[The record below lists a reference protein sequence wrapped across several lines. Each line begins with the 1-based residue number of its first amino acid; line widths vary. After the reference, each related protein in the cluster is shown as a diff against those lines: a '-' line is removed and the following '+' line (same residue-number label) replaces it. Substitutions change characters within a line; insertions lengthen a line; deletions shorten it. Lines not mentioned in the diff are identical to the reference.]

1 MTRRTARPILKF
13 RPWIWARTTLYEY
26 FCMSWAT
33 RVAAERTD
41 HPPLA
46 ARLVGESFELAIKEL
61 AIKVLHTLIQGPT
74 KQLRFGHR
82 LSALLGDVPLLER
95 MLRDLWGADLDFVIE
110 IMDGEC
116 DPSQV
121 RYGAGGGKATKP
133 GRVIPSGYAETSD
146 VWTSSTLTLYEELM
160 STLGQALWS
169 NYPNGDRHGDPV
181 ERRIGLA
188 PATGTQEDPR
198 PMTREEEAALQQ
210 KRIDSTIWALILKAV
225 NEEGTAPGIPY
236 WGIIPM
242 ERLNDPDGTRFFVRA
257 RVSLNMVADV
267 EVTKNGGGFSVG
279 GVRIAGREDGTYR
292 LAIYSALAVLPDRG
306 ERA

>member
-1 MTRRTARPILKF
+1 MTQRTERLILKF

-41 HPPLA
+41 HSPLT
-46 ARLVGESFELAIKEL
+46 ARLVGESFELAV
-61 AIKVLHTLIQGPT
+61 KVLHTLIQGPMGEL
-74 KQLRFGHR
+74 KFGHS
-82 LSALLGDVPLLER
+82 LSELLGDVPPLER
-95 MLRDLWGADLDFVIE
+95 MLRDLWGTDLDFVIE

-116 DPSQV
+116 NPSQV
-121 RYGAGGGKATKP
+121 RYGAGGGRATKV

-160 STLGQALWS
+160 STLGRALWS
-169 NYPNGDRHGDPV
+169 NYPDGDRYGEPV
-181 ERRIGLA
+181 KRRIELA
-188 PATGTQEDPR
+188 PAIGTPEDPR
-198 PMTREEEAALQQ
+198 KMTREEEATLQ
-210 KRIDSTIWALILKAV
+210 RERTDPTIWAFILKAV
-225 NEEGTAPGIPY
+225 NEEGTAPSVPF

-242 ERLNDPDGTRFFVRA
+242 ERLNDPDGTKFFVRA

-267 EVTKNGGGFSVG
+267 EVTKNEDGFSVG
-279 GVRIAGREDGTYR
+279 GVRIAGHDHGTYH

-306 ERA
+306 ERS

>member
-46 ARLVGESFELAIKEL
+46 ARLVGESFELAIK
-61 AIKVLHTLIQGPT
+61 VLHTLIQGPT
-74 KQLRFGHR
+74 KQLKFGHR
-82 LSALLGDVPLLER
+82 LSALLGDVPPLER
-95 MLRDLWGADLDFVIE
+95 MLRDLWGADLDFVVE

-169 NYPNGDRHGDPV
+169 NYPNGDRHADPV
-181 ERRIGLA
+181 ERRIELA

-210 KRIDSTIWALILKAV
+210 KRIDSTIWAFILKAV

-242 ERLNDPDGTRFFVRA
+242 ERLNDPDGTRLFVRA

-292 LAIYSALAVLPDRG
+292 LAIYSAHAVLPDRG